1 MRRKTSSRASVARPA
16 ADKRFP
22 KVEHNGDLVPDYAG
36 MARWYCEE
44 VVAGR
49 VPACR
54 LERLGCKRYLAML
67 DKAGRPRS
75 PYRFAQWHVNDACA
89 FIEDLPHV
97 KARDGTIILEP
108 VQCWWLA
115 AIFGFRDAGNGLRWV
130 RTAELWIPRKAGK
143 TTLAVGIILY
153 CMGYEGEVGAET
165 IISAGSEDQ
174 ANVPF
179 SAIAKTF
186 EAAVDLKEHF
196 RAHVTRDY
204 ADLRSIGGMIRKVSS
219 RAKNL
224 DGLNPHVV
232 LAEELHAQNQ
242 DVIGVLKTA
251 MGSRLSPLWL
261 SISTAGRQ
269 AFGPAYESFREC
281 QAILEGRRSADR
293 LFAAVYTADE
303 GDADKRFDLQVVE
316 KINPL
321 WGVTLYPASIDEEG
335 REARISPSKL
345 QEYLRTRLN
354 IWSRAAGNLISVEA
368 WDRCADTALT
378 SLDMFKGFPMYVGI
392 DLASSS
398 DLNAAA
404 FMIRA
409 GEQVYVKIIYW
420 LCENAQRMTDDRYAD
435 DLAAWARDG
444 WLRLTP
450 GGFIDYRVILKDI
463 FELMEGHDVIGV
475 GVDTYQGNLMAS
487 EIGAAGHN
495 MFIVPKTARHV
506 TLGTDDFLSRISA
519 GLLAHDGNPVSRWCA
534 GNVVGHYDANDN
546 VLPKKEKRGSRE
558 NIDGIDAAITA
569 NSLRLSHEAGTLAEM
584 SGNEAANPYMER
596 GLAGSDA

>member
-1 MRRKTSSRASVARPA
+1 M
-16 ADKRFP
+16 
-22 KVEHNGDLVPDYAG
+22 
-36 MARWYCEE
+36 
-44 VVAGR
+44 
-49 VPACR
+49 
-54 LERLGCKRYLAML
+54 LE
-67 DKAGRPRS
+67 KAERPRS
-75 PYRFAQWHVNDACA
+75 PYRFDPWHVNDACA

-97 KARDGTIILEP
+97 KARDGTIVLEP

-115 AIFGFRDAGNGLRWV
+115 AIFGFRDRANDLRWV
-130 RTAELWIPRKAGK
+130 RTVELWIPRKAGK

-165 IISAGSEDQ
+165 VISAGSEDQ

-196 RAHVTRDY
+196 RAHVTKDY
-204 ADLRSIGGMIRKVSS
+204 ADLRAVGGMIRKVSS

-251 MGSRLSPLWL
+251 MGSRLAPLWL

-293 LFAAVYTADE
+293 LFAAVYTADD
-303 GDADKRFDLQVVE
+303 GDSDKRFDLRVIE

-321 WGVTLYPASIDEEG
+321 WGVTLYPASIDEER

-368 WDRCADTALT
+368 WDRCADSAL

-392 DLASSS
+392 DLASRS

-404 FMIRA
+404 FMIKA
-409 GEQVYVKIIYW
+409 GEKVYVKVLYW
-420 LCENAQRMTDDRYAD
+420 ICEQSQRMTDDRYAD
-435 DLAAWARDG
+435 DFAAWARNC

-463 FELMEGHDVIGV
+463 FEMVQGHDVVAV
-475 GVDTYQGNLMAS
+475 GLDDYQANLMS
-487 EIGAAGHN
+487 GEIGSAGYETF
-495 MFIVPKTARHV
+495 MLRKVARQI
-506 TLGTDDFLSRISA
+506 TPATDDFLARIDA
-519 GLLAHDGNPVSRWCA
+519 GLLAHDGSPVSAWCA
-534 GNVVGHYDANDN
+534 GNVVGHWDANDN
-546 VLPKKEKRGSRE
+546 VLPKKEKRGSKE
-558 NIDGIDAAITA
+558 NIDGIDAAIIA
-569 NSLRLSHEAGTLAEM
+569 NALRLADESGTLHEM
-584 SGNEAANPYMER
+584 RENDVPNPYMER
-596 GLAGSDA
+596 GLAGSDV